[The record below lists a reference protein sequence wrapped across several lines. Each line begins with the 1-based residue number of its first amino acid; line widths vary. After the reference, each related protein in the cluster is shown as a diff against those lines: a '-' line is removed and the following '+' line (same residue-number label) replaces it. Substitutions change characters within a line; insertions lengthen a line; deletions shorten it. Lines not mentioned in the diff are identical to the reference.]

1 MDKSPLV
8 VAARVI
14 LAGGLLAFVLA
25 GCGDDPPPPKPA
37 AKAPAP
43 AAPPAA
49 KAPEAKPDAAKPAA
63 EARAGADRAL
73 AARVKEALLAEKSLN
88 AHGIEVDARDGA
100 VTLFGTV
107 ENMAR
112 REQAAKI
119 AAAVEGAR
127 SVENKLVVV
136 AGS

>member
-1 MDKSPLV
+1 MDTNPLV
-8 VAARVI
+8 VASRIAV
-14 LAGGLLAFVLA
+14 AAGLLTFALA
-25 GCGDDPPPPKPA
+25 GCGDDPPPPKPV

-43 AAPPAA
+43 AAAPKADDKAA
-49 KAPEAKPDAAKPAA
+49 PAAKPAD
-63 EARAGADRAL
+63 AGGTSTDRSL

-88 AHGIEVDARDGA
+88 AHGIEVDARNGA

-107 ENMAR
+107 ENKAR

-119 AAAVEGAR
+119 AAGVDGAR

>member
-1 MDKSPLV
+1 MDTIPSRLAPR
-8 VAARVI
+8 VA
-14 LAGGLLAFVLA
+14 LAAGLLAFVLA
-25 GCGDDPPPPKPA
+25 ACGDDPPPPKPA

-43 AAPPAA
+43 AAPPAPPPADA
-49 KAPEAKPDAAKPAA
+49 KAGAAKPAA

-73 AARVKEALLAEKSLN
+73 AARVKDALLADKSLN

-107 ENMAR
+107 GNKAG

-119 AAAVEGAR
+119 AAGIEGAR